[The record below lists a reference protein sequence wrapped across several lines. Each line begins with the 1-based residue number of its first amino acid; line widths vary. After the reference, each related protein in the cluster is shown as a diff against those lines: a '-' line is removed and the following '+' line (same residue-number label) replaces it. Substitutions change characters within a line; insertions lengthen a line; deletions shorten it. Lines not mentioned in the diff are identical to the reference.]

1 MDAVK
6 ILGSLLASGAL
17 SNGSGSNVLGNI
29 LGSALGGGSAGGLAG
44 MLGSAMGGSQ
54 QQQGGGGLAG
64 MLGGLLGGG
73 RQQQQG
79 GGGLGGMLGGLL
91 GGGRQQQQ
99 PQNDMAGMLGSLL
112 GGGSQQ
118 QGGSGMGGMLG
129 SMLNG
134 QQPSQQQNDMAGMLG
149 SLLGGSSGSP
159 AGSSMGG
166 LGNLLGGAV
175 GKFAQAQNPS
185 APDISGNFL
194 PQGYD
199 QNEAEEQAKLVIRAM
214 INAAKADGNIDAEE
228 QENVIAKLGKIE
240 PDEAA
245 FVRSEFQTPL
255 DVNSFVRSVPQ
266 GMEQQIYAISLA
278 AIDLDTQQ
286 EAQYLHQLAQGF
298 NLSANVCNQLHDQ
311 VGAPKLY
318 Q

>member
-1 MDAVK
+1 
-6 ILGSLLASGAL
+6 
-17 SNGSGSNVLGNI
+17 
-29 LGSALGGGSAGGLAG
+29 
-44 MLGSAMGGSQ
+44 
-54 QQQGGGGLAG
+54 
-64 MLGGLLGGG
+64 
-73 RQQQQG
+73 
-79 GGGLGGMLGGLL
+79 
-91 GGGRQQQQ
+91 
-99 PQNDMAGMLGSLL
+99 
-112 GGGSQQ
+112 
-118 QGGSGMGGMLG
+118 MGGMLG
-129 SMLNG
+129 SILSA

-149 SLLGGSSGSP
+149 SLLGGGSGSP

-175 GKFAQAQNPS
+175 GKFAQAQNPA

-199 QNEAEEQAKLVIRAM
+199 KNEAEEQAKLVIRAM
-214 INAAKADGNIDAEE
+214 INAAKADGKIDQNE

-245 FVRSEFQTPL
+245 FVRSEFQAPL
-255 DVNSFVRSVPQ
+255 DVDGFVRSVPQ

-298 NLSANVCNQLHDQ
+298 NMSNDVCNQLHDQ

-318 Q
+318 R

>member
-17 SNGSGSNVLGNI
+17 SQGSGSNVLGNI

-44 MLGSAMGGSQ
+44 MLGSAIGGAQ
-54 QQQGGGGLAG
+54 QQQGGGLAG

-91 GGGRQQQQ
+91 GGGRQQQ
-99 PQNDMAGMLGSLL
+99 PQNDMASVL
-112 GGGSQQ
+112 GGLLSGGQQ
-118 QGGSGMGGMLG
+118 QGGGGMGGMLG
-129 SMLNG
+129 SMLSG

-149 SLLGGSSGSP
+149 SLLGGGSGSP

-199 QNEAEEQAKLVIRAM
+199 KNEAEEQAKLVIRAM
-214 INAAKADGNIDAEE
+214 INAAKADGKIDQSE

-245 FVRSEFQTPL
+245 FVRSEFQAPL
-255 DVNSFVRSVPQ
+255 DVDGFVRSVPQ

-298 NLSANVCNQLHDQ
+298 NMSNDVCNQLHDQ

-318 Q
+318 R